1 MQVHKHTHVCTKC
14 VLSSLRQKYTNCSS
28 VKLRAFLKPCNIAR
42 FLVSRCLDHF
52 KFYVKQLSVEEEEK
66 KKDTINS
73 TCYNRLPSF
82 GIVEADGSNPIV
94 M

>member
-1 MQVHKHTHVCTKC
+1 M
-14 VLSSLRQKYTNCSS
+14 
-28 VKLRAFLKPCNIAR
+28 
-42 FLVSRCLDHF
+42 SRCLDHF